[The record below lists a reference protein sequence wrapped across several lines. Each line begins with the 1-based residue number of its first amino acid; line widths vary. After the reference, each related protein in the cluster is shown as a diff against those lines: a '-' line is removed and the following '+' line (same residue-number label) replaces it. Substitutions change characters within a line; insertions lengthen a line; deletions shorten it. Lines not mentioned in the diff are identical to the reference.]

1 MKINFKIIKY
11 YLSSDKLMRPMLQM
25 LLNLTSDNEYA
36 ATRLAVSNLI
46 GQVLK
51 QFNQMNGQIKI
62 KIKINSLFSLVFK
75 LLENLSVSAEARVV
89 FWKCKL
95 Q

>member
-1 MKINFKIIKY
+1 
-11 YLSSDKLMRPMLQM
+11 MRPMLQM
-25 LLNLTSDNEYA
+25 LLNLTSENEYA
-36 ATRLAVSNLI
+36 ATRLATTNLI

-75 LLENLSVSAEARVV
+75 LLENLSVSAEARVI
-89 FWKCKL
+89 FWKCKYFAYFMINFYA
-95 Q
+95 QI